1 MKGKRMTKTIVLK
14 CEEGNIYAEHYDENG
29 NPDQDIIDLFG
40 THAIMTPYRTKKAS
54 THAGQCEIE
63 NNILS
68 LNPGVA
74 VSGSYN
80 AETVF

>member
-1 MKGKRMTKTIVLK
+1 MKGKRYMTKTIVLSSY
-14 CEEGNIYAEHYDENG
+14 EGNIYAEHYDENG

-40 THAIMTPYRTKKAS
+40 THAIITPYKKAS

>member
-1 MKGKRMTKTIVLK
+1 MTKTIVLSSY
-14 CEEGNIYAEHYDENG
+14 EGNIYAEHYDENG

-74 VSGSYN
+74 VRGSYK
-80 AETVF
+80 ETVF